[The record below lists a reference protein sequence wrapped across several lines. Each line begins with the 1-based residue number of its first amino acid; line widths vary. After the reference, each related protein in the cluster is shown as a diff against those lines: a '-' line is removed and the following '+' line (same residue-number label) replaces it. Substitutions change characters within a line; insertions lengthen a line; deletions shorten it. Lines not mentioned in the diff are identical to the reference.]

1 MSRPLRIE
9 YAGAFYHVTS
19 RGNERKEVYRSQRDR
34 EKFISYLESATER
47 YRAVIHAYCLMNNH
61 YHLLLETPSGNLS
74 QIMHH
79 INSAYTTYFN
89 AKHARS
95 GHLFQGRYKA
105 IVVDADEYAIEVSR
119 YIHLN
124 PVRNGLT
131 KYPEGYEWSSCKYY
145 LFKREVPK
153 WLKRSF
159 ILSYFGRGSRI
170 AMKKYRN
177 FVHSV
182 LEKDCKNPLA
192 RLSHPVILGGDAFI
206 EEIKTRHLKDKQPD
220 RELPTLRD
228 LSDRPSLSQIERAV
242 DLVLQSEEKLS
253 RQVKLHLCH
262 RLSGMKLKEIGKYFG
277 IGESGVTYASHRVG
291 IKAEI
296 DKKLKDKIK
305 TIEKKILLSNV

>member
-19 RGNERKEVYRSQRDR
+19 RGNERKAVFRSQRDR
-34 EKFISYLESATER
+34 EKFLSYLESANER
-47 YRAVIHAYCLMNNH
+47 YGAVVHVYCLMSNH

-79 INSAYTTYFN
+79 INSAYTVYFN
-89 AKHARS
+89 TKHARS

-105 IVVDADEYAIEVSR
+105 IVVDADEYALEVSR

-124 PVRNGLT
+124 PVRNGLA
-131 KYPEGYEWSSCKYY
+131 KYPEEYEWSSYKYY
-145 LFKREVPK
+145 LLQQGAPK
-153 WLKRSF
+153 WLKRSL
-159 ILSYFGRGSRI
+159 ILSYFSRGSRI

-192 RLSHPVILGGDAFI
+192 RLSHPVILGGDEFV
-206 EEIKTRHLKDKQPD
+206 EEIKTRYLRDKRPD
-220 RELPTLRD
+220 RELPTLKD
-228 LSDRPSLSQIERAV
+228 LSGRPSLSQIERAV
-242 DLVLQSEEKLS
+242 DVGLQSEKKLS

-277 IGESGVTYASHRVG
+277 IGESGVTYASRRVDM
-291 IKAEI
+291 KAEK
-296 DKKLKDKIK
+296 DEKLREKIR
-305 TIEKKILLSNV
+305 TIESKIILSNV

>member
-9 YAGAFYHVTS
+9 FAGAFYHVTS
-19 RGNERKEVYRSQRDR
+19 RGNERKAVYRSQRDR
-34 EKFISYLESATER
+34 EKFLSYLESATER
-47 YRAVIHAYCLMNNH
+47 YGAVVHVYCLMINH

-89 AKHARS
+89 TKHARS
-95 GHLFQGRYKA
+95 GHLFQGRYKS

-124 PVRNGLT
+124 PVRNGLA
-131 KYPEGYEWSSCKYY
+131 KYPEEYEWSSCQYY
-145 LFKREVPK
+145 ICKREIPK

-159 ILSYFGRGSRI
+159 ILSYFGRGARI

-192 RLSHPVILGGDAFI
+192 RLSHPVILGEDEFI
-206 EEIKTRHLKDKQPD
+206 EEIKRRYLRGKQPD
-220 RELPTLRD
+220 RELPTLKD

-242 DLVLQSEEKLS
+242 DAVLPSEKKLS

-277 IGESGVTYASHRVG
+277 IGESGVTYASRRVG
-291 IKAEI
+291 IKSEK
-296 DKKLKDKIK
+296 DKKLREKIK
-305 TIEKKILLSNV
+305 IIESKIILSKV